1 MGSDLGPARVLKLAH
16 ANHELERARMVREAE
31 AMVAIGAPAVPRV
44 FDAGVTSD
52 GRAWIT
58 MQRIAGTTLADLTMN
73 GPCRPAEAIQLGIA
87 ILDALVAI
95 HAAGF
100 AHRDLKPDNLV
111 RTPNGAVVILDLGL
125 ARKLPTDP
133 DDPTRAGVQ
142 VGSLE
147 YMPPEQ
153 ARDSATADER
163 SDIYAFGCVLYE
175 LVTGR
180 PPFLGDAA
188 ALERAHQALRP
199 PPARALATVSAV
211 VESLCQDCLAKRPE
225 LRPTSAAARARLIAA
240 RDEQSPVQMT
250 HSMSMIREGKQPVVL
265 LWAEL
270 PRVDRALLGLLAA
283 RKLTTASQRGRRV
296 LAGALATEHPD
307 PAAAAIAAARELV
320 AAGARV
326 ALHLDAVGV
335 GSTSGVTTLHGAP
348 VEQPET
354 WLPTE
359 TWTGVVMTGAL
370 ASVAQVP
377 TRRLLGSDLHA
388 LAEQGEVAE
397 LFGREALLTDLVADA
412 AAVLR
417 APGGVAAATWSSP
430 GPAFALA
437 IGDPGAGKTAFA
449 TELARRL
456 RDLGARVHIG
466 AIPAPG
472 SGKPGASA
480 FAELIGTPDGPIVRG
495 VGDALRAIAR
505 REPLAV
511 IVDDLHYADH
521 DLLDA
526 LEYATLGGEPL
537 RFWLLGIAGTR
548 LEARR
553 VGLGTRAD
561 RHRRDVLGPLDDDAA
576 VAMATALLR
585 PADYPPLRA
594 LRRLTSLAHGN
605 PLHLSMLVK
614 EVHGRGAIRP
624 RPGGGFM
631 LDTSALDDLEPIA
644 LGPWLA
650 ARQIAGLA
658 PEVVALARVCA
669 VLGGELRRSELAA
682 VLEAVERRGGA
693 TTTVDLDVGLRELVG
708 AGVLVANEGGWRFAQ
723 PLVEDGLYA
732 TTDDAERRAIHEAA
746 LELLRTRP
754 LVEPGVAERVAAH
767 AEAVGTRAVA
777 AEAFAMIGE
786 VAEREHRALEAD
798 QAFSGAV
805 RNLDAGVARACVLLG
820 RGRARYRLQR
830 MRDALDDFAAARA
843 IAADCQNVEL
853 ELAILTEQA
862 TAYDWSDDYAR
873 SAGIAAEIRQRR
885 TDVGVASFAPEL
897 ALAEAR
903 IVYRNAK
910 YADAVPLLQ
919 AALELAKNSSRVET
933 ETVASVLLAPALV
946 EAGRL
951 SEAEVAFEHVIRL
964 CTERGDRFHLGA
976 AYANRTWLWAAR
988 GELDRVAVD
997 LGLVIQLAREDGQAS
1012 LERIATY
1019 NLAEEMLWQGRLDGA
1034 LQLARRALS
1043 LQQSHGE
1050 GTVWPDQL
1058 ILARTLAARGDD
1070 RELLS
1075 LLESIDA
1082 TALSDEPS
1090 AIFAV
1095 LRCAAERRDAAAWSA
1110 AIHRAYRFVVDPLKV
1125 ELANLAA
1132 AHGALAAD
1140 DRANALALAQQHPV
1154 WSRRIRELALF
1165 DEVSVST

>member
-1 MGSDLGPARVLKLAH
+1 M
-16 ANHELERARMVREAE
+16 
-31 AMVAIGAPAVPRV
+31 
-44 FDAGVTSD
+44 
-52 GRAWIT
+52 
-58 MQRIAGTTLADLTMN
+58 
-73 GPCRPAEAIQLGIA
+73 
-87 ILDALVAI
+87 
-95 HAAGF
+95 
-100 AHRDLKPDNLV
+100 
-111 RTPNGAVVILDLGL
+111 RTPSGAVVILDLGL

-225 LRPTSAAARARLIAA
+225 LRPASAAAARARLIAA

-270 PRVDRALLGLLAA
+270 PRVDRALLGLLSA
-283 RKLTTASQRGRRV
+283 RKLTIASQRGRRV
-296 LAGALATEHPD
+296 LAGALATEHAD
-307 PAAAAIAAARELV
+307 PAAAAIASARELV

-335 GSTSGVTTLHGAP
+335 GSTSGVTTLHGEP
-348 VEQPET
+348 VERPES
-354 WLPTE
+354 WLPAE

-388 LAEQGEVAE
+388 LAEEGEVAE

-417 APGGVAAATWSSP
+417 APGGAAGATWSSP

-437 IGDPGAGKTAFA
+437 IGEPGAGKTAFA

-456 RDLGARVHIG
+456 RELGARVHVG

-472 SGKPGASA
+472 SGKPGSA
-480 FAELIGTPDGPIVRG
+480 ALEELIGTPDGPIVRG
-495 VGDALRAIAR
+495 VGDALRSIAR

-537 RFWLLGIAGTR
+537 RFWLLGIAGSR

-561 RHRRDVLGPLDDDAA
+561 RHRRDVLVPLDDDAA

-631 LDTSALDDLEPIA
+631 LDTSALDELEPIA

-658 PEVVALARVCA
+658 PEIVALARVCA
-669 VLGGELRRSELAA
+669 VLGGELRAIELEALLA
-682 VLEAVERRGGA
+682 AVERRGGA
-693 TTTVDLDVGLRELVG
+693 TTTVDLEVGTRELVG

-746 LELLRTRP
+746 LALLRTRP
-754 LVEPGVAERVAAH
+754 LAEPGVAERVAAH
-767 AEAVGTRAVA
+767 AEAVGARAVA

-786 VAEREHRALEAD
+786 VAEREHRSLEAD

-805 RNLDAGVARACVLLG
+805 RNLDDRDVHRARALLG
-820 RGRARYRLQR
+820 RARARYRQQR
-830 MRDALDDFAAARA
+830 MRDAVEDLDAASA
-843 IAADCQNVEL
+843 IAAEIGDREL
-853 ELAILTEQA
+853 GFEALLEKA
-862 TAYDWSDDYAR
+862 TALDWSDDFDGSAR
-873 SAGIAAEIRQRR
+873 
-885 TDVGVASFAPEL
+885 L
-897 ALAEAR
+897 AAEAR
-903 IVYRNAK
+903 SQYD
-910 YADAVPLLQ
+910 ADPVP
-919 AALELAKNSSRVET
+919 ALAIELSLAEGRSLFRTQRFAEA
-933 ETVASVLLAPALV
+933 ASVLSDVRTRASAGARHDPEIIAGVLLACALV
-946 EAGRL
+946 DLGNYPSASAIFDKVFPLCEAR
-951 SEAEVAFEHVIRL
+951 H
-964 CTERGDRFHLGA
+964 DRFHLGA
-976 AYANRTWLWAAR
+976 ALANLSWFWSAQGQVERCA
-988 GELDRVAVD
+988 ED
-997 LGLVIQLAREDGQAS
+997 LRAVIQIARELGQAS

-1019 NLAEEMLWQGRLDGA
+1019 NLSEALLWQGHVGEA
-1034 LQLARRALS
+1034 LPLARRCLS
-1043 LQQSHGE
+1043 LQRGHGE
-1050 GTVWPDQL
+1050 GTTHWDQL
-1058 ILARTLAARGDD
+1058 LIARIQAAMADRVELGRTLDELASAELSVADRSVAR
-1070 RELLS
+1070 
-1075 LLESIDA
+1075 
-1082 TALSDEPS
+1082 
-1090 AIFAV
+1090 V
-1095 LRCAAERRDAAAWSA
+1095 LRCIADDADVDVWRD
-1110 AIHRAYRFVVDPLKV
+1110 
-1125 ELANLAA
+1125 
-1132 AHGALAAD
+1132 ALAATD
-1140 DRANALALAQQHPV
+1140 EVVSVEPRLELEHLAQRNGKLPIERRAEHERLKAAHPI
-1154 WSRRIRELALF
+1154 WSRQ
-1165 DEVSVST
+1165 S